1 MIMDHTR
8 RRPPGRA
15 TDRRTES
22 RTESRRAAGRQ
33 GPGRGPLAGPGRGP
47 VTGAGVAPP
56 RRGDAVRPPGRPG
69 PGGGPPSGGAAAALR
84 RRERDRQPRYWFAHR
99 LLLVLSG
106 AKPVHWMLGHTLGA
120 AYDQLVQLAPLMP
133 LRPTT
138 GPGGRSA
145 TPVVTGCGEY
155 RPAPGV
161 IEAFARV
168 RSGDRL
174 RAVAFRLERGRDE
187 RWRCSAVELGGPP
200 TQPSGTCQRA

>member
-1 MIMDHTR
+1 MDHTR

-22 RTESRRAAGRQ
+22 RRTAHRQ
-33 GPGRGPLAGPGRGP
+33 GPGRGPLTGPGRGP
-47 VTGAGVAPP
+47 LTAAGVAPP

-69 PGGGPPSGGAAAALR
+69 PGGGPASAAALR
-84 RRERDRQPRYWFAHR
+84 RREREQQPRYWFAHR

-106 AKPVHWMLGHTLGA
+106 EKPVHWMLGHTLGA
-120 AYDQLVQLAPLMP
+120 AYDQLVQLAPLTP
-133 LRPTT
+133 LRPPA

-174 RAVAFRLERGRDE
+174 RALAFRLERGRDE
-187 RWRCSAVELGGPP
+187 RWRCSAVELGGPSP
-200 TQPSGTCQRA
+200 QPSGATRRA